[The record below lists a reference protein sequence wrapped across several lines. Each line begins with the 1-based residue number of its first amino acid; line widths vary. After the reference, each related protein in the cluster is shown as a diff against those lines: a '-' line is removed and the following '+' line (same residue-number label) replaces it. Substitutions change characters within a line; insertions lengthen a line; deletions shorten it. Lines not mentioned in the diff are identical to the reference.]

1 MRIIIIGFGTVGQA
15 VAKILAEKEVLLL
28 KNYGFRPNIVA
39 IVDKK
44 GAAISQS
51 GLNYNELYKIKH
63 SYGSVSLHP
72 KYGQPKMSGI
82 DAIKNVKSDIIVEA
96 TSTNIIDGEPGLS
109 HIETALKEKKHVIT
123 VNKGPLALALP
134 ALRESASYN
143 NVFLRFSGSVG
154 GGTPILDLGKI
165 CMRGDKLLSI
175 KGILNGTTNYIL
187 TKMTD
192 SNTPMDIALKEAQK
206 AGYAEADPTYDI
218 EGIDSACKLVI
229 MANWLINKPITIKNV
244 EITGITEITLDDIQK
259 AKKKKEAIKL
269 ICTINDAII
278 EVKPQAIPKSHPLCV
293 NGTLNAVT
301 FNMEYAGEITI
312 VGHGAGGIQTADAV
326 LRDLINIRRRIFKQ
340 F

>member
-15 VAKILAEKEVLLL
+15 VAKIITEKATLLL

-39 IVDKK
+39 VVDTK
-44 GAAISQS
+44 GAAISHS
-51 GLNYNELYKIKH
+51 GFNYNELYKMKH

-72 KYGQPKMSGI
+72 KYGQPNISGVE
-82 DAIKNVKSDIIVEA
+82 AIKNVEADIIVEA
-96 TSTNIIDGEPGLS
+96 TPTNIIDGEPGLS
-109 HIETALKEKKHVIT
+109 HIETALKKKKHVIT

-165 CMRGDKLLSI
+165 CLRGDRLLSI

-192 SNTPMDIALKEAQK
+192 SNTSMNIALKDAQE
-206 AGYAEADPTYDI
+206 AGYAETDPTYDI
-218 EGIDSACKLVI
+218 EGIDAACKLVI
-229 MANWLINKPITIKNV
+229 MANWLINKPITIKDV
-244 EITGITEITLDDIQK
+244 AITGITGITLDNIQK
-259 AKKKKEAIKL
+259 AKKRREAIKL
-269 ICTINDAII
+269 ICTINDDIV
-278 EVKPQAIPKSHPLCV
+278 EVKPQSISTNHPLCV

-312 VGHGAGGIQTADAV
+312 VGLGAGGIQTADAV
-326 LRDLINIRRRIFKQ
+326 LRDLIDIRRRIFKQ